1 MLPTLARRA
10 AAGVTAGATRPP
22 LTIYTNPYRTKK
34 VWPPDYKQLSWQEQL
49 RFEKKYKRRV
59 TLACA
64 RPRWDKGVKLVQ
76 LVTTIGAF
84 SPGSPVRERWMR
96 EGD

>member
-1 MLPTLARRA
+1 MIPTLARRTA
-10 AAGVTAGATRPP
+10 ASAAAGATRPP

-59 TLACA
+59 TIACA
-64 RPRWDKGVKLVQ
+64 RPGWDKGVKLVQ
-76 LVTTIGAF
+76 LVTTVGTF
-84 SPGSPVRERWMR
+84 SPGSLA
-96 EGD
+96 